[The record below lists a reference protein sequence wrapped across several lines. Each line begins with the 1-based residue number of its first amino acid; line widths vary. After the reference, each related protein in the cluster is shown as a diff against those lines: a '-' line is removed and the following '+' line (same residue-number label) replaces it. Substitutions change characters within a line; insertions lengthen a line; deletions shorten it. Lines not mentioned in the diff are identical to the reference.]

1 MRVYI
6 ILENDLREM
15 TKNIYG
21 VYKNKED
28 AKKKVD
34 ALNKQNAYD
43 LSDSDFDYTL
53 ETHELI
59 ETMEE

>member
-6 ILENDLREM
+6 ILENNLKEM

-34 ALNKQNAYD
+34 FLNKQNAYD
-43 LSDSDFDYTL
+43 LTDSEFDYIL
-53 ETHELI
+53 ESQELI
-59 ETMEE
+59 EHMEV